1 MHTADT
7 TPPADTT
14 TSYDGL
20 WHRLPYAVDFTVVDD
35 PQGWGGWGG
44 LAHVDCSRDGGATW
58 WRAGNP
64 GGSIAFPLRKRGAG
78 SGVYTVLYR
87 GTDAAGNEEQT
98 PHSVQVLIDARAP
111 ITFDDAPVTMQAAD
125 VTVHFTAAD
134 SMLGVAACSGVATT
148 WYSVDGGRWYEGAQV
163 TVPAAHNAGIHWI
176 AYSSTDNAGNAEY
189 TRWCSVTI
197 AAATGLPAPDAGYHA
212 RH

>member
-1 MHTADT
+1 
-7 TPPADTT
+7 
-14 TSYDGL
+14 
-20 WHRLPYAVDFTVVDD
+20 
-35 PQGWGGWGG
+35 
-44 LAHVDCSRDGGATW
+44 
-58 WRAGNP
+58 
-64 GGSIAFPLRKRGAG
+64 
-78 SGVYTVLYR
+78 VYTVLYR
-87 GTDAAGNEEQT
+87 GTDAAGNEEQI

-111 ITFDDAPVTMQAAD
+111 TTFDDAPVTTQAAD

-134 SMLGVAACSGVATT
+134 SMVGVAACSGVATT
-148 WYSVDGGRWYEGAQV
+148 WYSVDGGRWTEGAQV

-197 AAATGLPAPDAGYHA
+197 AAAGLPAPDAGYHA